1 MADAAERLSRLATGD
16 EFAGYRIEGL
26 LDRGGMG
33 VVYRATDVDL
43 DRMVAL
49 KIIAPEHTTNP
60 DAVRRFKGEARL
72 AASLEHPNIVPIHR
86 GGEFDGVLYL
96 AMRYVPGTNL
106 RQVVDQGPLEL
117 DRIQRVITS
126 VASALDAAHE
136 RGLVH
141 RDVKPANILLSGDP
155 DHEHVYLT
163 DFGLTKR
170 LGSAG
175 SLTRTG
181 AWVGTP
187 DYVAPEQIQAA
198 PVDGRADIYSL
209 GCVLYEMLTGSVA
222 FPRDNDMA
230 KLWAHISEPP
240 PSPSLKR
247 PDLDPA
253 FDEIVRKATAKNPDD
268 RYAKASELAAAVDEA
283 IGHRASK
290 IEPVPPPTP
299 IPATPHEVFATEPAY
314 APPPQQT
321 DPAPAGPTV
330 LAERGGGDAGP
341 PSDGAGPS
349 GGGAP
354 PAGGPSWFSR
364 HRWPVLGGA
373 ALLVVAVVA
382 AVLLAGGSSDDS
394 SKKKNTANLGTKMPA
409 ALDPV
414 PTNRVN
420 ADGNATIH
428 LNRQNVATVSLRAG
442 GLLDAAPHAMH
453 IHAGGKGECPPVSAA
468 HDHNGHLSISTTDGV
483 PFYGHPLVAL
493 TNSGDTSPASILE
506 FQRFPKTGRIV
517 YSRRFRIPAT
527 TARLIRENKASVIV
541 HGIDYNGN
549 GVYDGTLGVSELNA
563 AMNGE
568 TTAPAL
574 CGHLTPPAKTTASR
588 NGTGGGVY
596 TASLTLTAADAPR
609 FVCLL
614 HS

>member
-16 EFAGYRIEGL
+16 VFAGYRIEGL

-106 RQVVDQGPLEL
+106 RQVVDQGQLDM
-117 DRIQRVITS
+117 DRIHRVVSS
-126 VASALDAAHE
+126 VSSALDAAHE

-198 PVDGRADIYSL
+198 PVDGRADVYSL

-268 RYAKASELAAAVDEA
+268 RYSKASELAAAVDEA
-283 IGHRASK
+283 IGHTGSK
-290 IEPVPPPTP
+290 VEPEVPPGPSP
-299 IPATPHEVFATEPAY
+299 LPATPHEVFATEAAY
-314 APPPQQT
+314 AATPPPVQQET
-321 DPAPAGPTV
+321 DPAPAGAT
-330 LAERGGGDAGP
+330 LASQRSDGGGGGP
-341 PSDGAGPS
+341 TDGGGPS
-349 GGGAP
+349 G
-354 PAGGPSWFSR
+354 GGPSWFSR

-373 ALLVVAVVA
+373 ALLVCAVVA
-382 AVLLAGGSSDDS
+382 AVLLAGGSSDDNS
-394 SKKKNTANLGTKMPA
+394 KKNTANLGTRMPA

-420 ADGNATIH
+420 ADGNATVH
-428 LNRQNVATVSLRAG
+428 LNKQNVATVSLRAA

-468 HDHNGHLSISTTDGV
+468 HDHNGHLAISTTDGV

-506 FQRFPKTGRIV
+506 FQRFPKTSRIV
-517 YSRRFRIPAT
+517 YSRRIRLPAE
-527 TARLIRENKASVIV
+527 TAALVRENKASIIV

-549 GVYDGTLGVSELNA
+549 GVYDGTLGNSELNA
-563 AMNGE
+563 SMPGE
-568 TTAPAL
+568 TTAPGL
-574 CGHLTPPAKTTASR
+574 CGHLTAPAKTTAQR
-588 NGTGGGVY
+588 DGTGSGVY
-596 TASLTLTAADAPR
+596 TASLTLTADAPR